1 MSSQRRL
8 ADRSIS
14 ALAVMRVTIGAL
26 AWVRPDLTERLFGMR
41 TSESPYLWRL
51 FGIRDVAI
59 GLGTLLSSGVQRRTW
74 ARFGLLCDAAD
85 GGAAAIGQRQGHLP
99 RSSGALVAVPAIA
112 VGIGAVALRVGVR

>member
-8 ADRSIS
+8 ADRSIR

-41 TSESPYLWRL
+41 SGESPYLWRL

-59 GLGTLLSSGVQRRTW
+59 GLGTLAVVW
-74 ARFGLLCDAAD
+74 
-85 GGAAAIGQRQGHLP
+85 GAAQDMGQVR
-99 RSSGALVAVPAIA
+99 PAM
-112 VGIGAVALRVGVR
+112 